1 MGKKEKVVMEK
12 SLVLIADIEASRDVE
27 GKDREVLQK
36 SLKDILT
43 NLNERGEGIVSPYTI
58 TLGDEFQ
65 AVFDEADHLF
75 VQMLKIMAALHP
87 VTVRFSLGIGSI
99 DTPLNTEQ
107 AIGMDGP
114 AFHRARKGIEIL
126 KENGFLFGIRS
137 EDNEGL
143 MLKILNNSLQLLS
156 KQMRGWNKTRIKI
169 LYMLKEGCDYKVI
182 SDELDISRTAFY
194 KNKEAGA
201 LEVID
206 ELSDNMAAMINQELG
221 S

>member
-1 MGKKEKVVMEK
+1 MKK
-12 SLVLIADIEASRDVE
+12 SLVLIADIEASRDIE

-43 NLNERGEGIVSPYTI
+43 HLNEQGEGIVSPYTI

-75 VQMLKIMAALHP
+75 VHMLKIMETLHP

-107 AIGMDGP
+107 ALGMDGP

-137 EDNEGL
+137 EDNADL

-169 LYMLKEGCDYKVI
+169 LYMLKEGWDYKVI
-182 SDELDISRTAFY
+182 SDELGISRTAFY

>member
-1 MGKKEKVVMEK
+1 MGK
-12 SLVLIADIEASRDVE
+12 SLVLIADIEASRDIK
-27 GKDREVLQK
+27 GKDREDLQK
-36 SLKDILT
+36 SLKDILK
-43 NLNERGEGIVSPYTI
+43 NLNEQGEGIVSPYTI

-65 AVFDEADHLF
+65 AVFEKADHLF

-137 EDNEGL
+137 EDNENL
-143 MLKILNNSLQLLS
+143 MLQILNNSLQLLS

>member
-1 MGKKEKVVMEK
+1 MEK
-12 SLVLIADIEASRDVE
+12 SLVLIADIEASRDID
-27 GKDREVLQK
+27 GKEREILQQD
-36 SLKDILT
+36 LKEILST
-43 NLNERGEGIVSPYTI
+43 LNKQGQGIISPYTI

-87 VTVRFSLGIGSI
+87 VVVRFSLGIGNI
-99 DTPLNTEQ
+99 DTPINREQ

-126 KENGFLFGIRS
+126 KESGFLFNIRS
-137 EDNEGL
+137 GNDTAL
-143 MLKILNNSLQLLS
+143 TLKIMNNSLQLLS
-156 KQMRGWNKTRIKI
+156 KQMRGWNKTRINI
-169 LYMLKEGCDYKVI
+169 LHMLKEGYDYKAV
-182 SDELDISRTAFY
+182 SKELDISQTAFY
-194 KNKEAGA
+194 KNKQAGA
-201 LEVID
+201 LDVID

>member
-1 MGKKEKVVMEK
+1 MEK

>member
-1 MGKKEKVVMEK
+1 MEK

-43 NLNERGEGIVSPYTI
+43 NLNEQGEGIVSPYTI

-75 VQMLKIMAALHP
+75 IQMLKIMAALHP

-107 AIGMDGP
+107 ALGMDGP
-114 AFHRARKGIEIL
+114 AFHRARKGIEML

-137 EDNEGL
+137 EDNEDL

-169 LYMLKEGCDYKVI
+169 LYMLKEGWDYKVI

>member
-1 MGKKEKVVMEK
+1 MEK

-43 NLNERGEGIVSPYTI
+43 NLNEQGEGIVSPYTI

-65 AVFDEADHLF
+65 AVFGEADHLF

-107 AIGMDGP
+107 ALGMDGP
-114 AFHRARKGIEIL
+114 AFHRARKGIEML

-137 EDNEGL
+137 EDNDDL

-169 LYMLKEGCDYKVI
+169 LYMLKEGWDYKVI

>member
-1 MGKKEKVVMEK
+1 MEK

-65 AVFDEADHLF
+65 AVFEEADHLF

>member
-1 MGKKEKVVMEK
+1 MEK

-43 NLNERGEGIVSPYTI
+43 HLNEEGEGIVSPYTI

-65 AVFDEADHLF
+65 AVFDEADDLF
-75 VQMLKIMAALHP
+75 VQMLKIMETLHP

-137 EDNEGL
+137 EDNADL

-169 LYMLKEGCDYKVI
+169 LYMLKEGWDYKVI

-201 LEVID
+201 LDVID